1 MLFTNKHDSKGNPF
15 RYPTCILDSAEYAK
29 IVSEINTNYDL
40 YKKEPYPIHY
50 SIGVDNH
57 YYVYFFENHGF
68 NDYNI
73 VEKFEF

>member
-1 MLFTNKHDSKGNPF
+1 MDYWRLDTQGRPF
-15 RYPTCILDSAEYAK
+15 EFPTCVLDEKEYAK
-29 IVSEINTNYDL
+29 IISEINTNYDL
-40 YKKEPYPIHY
+40 YRHESYSVHY
-50 SIGVDNH
+50 SVGLDKR